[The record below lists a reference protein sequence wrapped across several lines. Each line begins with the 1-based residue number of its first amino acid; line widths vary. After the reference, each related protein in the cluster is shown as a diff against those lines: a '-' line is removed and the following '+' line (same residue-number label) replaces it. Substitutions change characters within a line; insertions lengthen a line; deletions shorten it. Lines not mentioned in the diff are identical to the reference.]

1 MQRPDGVVRFEPVS
15 FAALDG
21 WAQDD
26 HAAALRCFLRSA
38 DILAESVGS
47 VGEIS
52 DEARRALAGPSPGE
66 ACRTVLEQ
74 AFTPHR
80 IVHSGTGF
88 VTGYYEPVLTGSRA
102 RSPDFHVPLYRRPD
116 DLVTLV
122 DDALRGSV
130 AGALTHARRT
140 ADALVP
146 FATRREIEHGALA
159 GQGLELCWLADPVD
173 AFFLQVQGSG
183 VLELVD
189 EGTVRVGYDGK
200 NGHPYTSV
208 GKVLIAAGEIAASEM
223 SLDTLRAWLA
233 ADRDRAREML
243 WHNASFVFFRE
254 RAFVAGEGPLGVRD
268 ITLTAGRSLA
278 VDASVHRLG
287 LPIHVSVPGL
297 AADDGTAGFQRLMIA
312 QDVGSAITGAER
324 GDIFFGTGDA
334 AGARAGATR
343 HAARFHVLLPRG
355 ASLP

>member
-38 DILAESVGS
+38 DILAEGVASVGTI
-47 VGEIS
+47 V
-52 DEARRALAGPSPGE
+52 DEARQALTGSSPAK

-80 IVHSGTGF
+80 IVHPGTGF
-88 VTGYYEPVLTGSRA
+88 VTGYYEPVLTGSRV
-102 RSPDFHVPLYRRPD
+102 RSPDFKVPLYRRPD

-130 AGALTHARRT
+130 AGALTHARGT
-140 ADALVP
+140 PDGLVP
-146 FATRREIEHGALA
+146 FATRREIELGALA
-159 GQGLELCWLADPVD
+159 GQGLELCWLADPIDV
-173 AFFLQVQGSG
+173 FFLQVQGSG
-183 VLELVD
+183 VVD
-189 EGTVRVGYDGK
+189 LAGEGAIRVGYDGK

-208 GKVLIAAGEIAASEM
+208 GKVLIAAGEITASDM
-223 SLDTLRAWLA
+223 SLETLRAWLA
-233 ADRDRAREML
+233 ADRDRARLLL

-254 RAFVAGEGPLGVRD
+254 RAFAAAEGPLGVRD

-278 VDASVHRLG
+278 VDASVHHLG

-297 AADDGTAGFQRLMIA
+297 VADDAADGFHRLMIA

-324 GDIFFGTGDA
+324 GDIFFGTGA
-334 AGARAGATR
+334 SAGARAGATR
-343 HAARFHVLLPRG
+343 HAAQFHVLLPHG

>member
-1 MQRPDGVVRFEPVS
+1 MQWPDGAVRLEPVP
-15 FAALDG
+15 FAVLDG
-21 WAQDD
+21 WATDD

-38 DILAESVGS
+38 DIFAESFVPVSG
-47 VGEIS
+47 IA
-52 DEARRALAGPSPGE
+52 DEARRAVEGPSSGE
-66 ACRTVLEQ
+66 ACRTLLEQ

-80 IVHSGTGF
+80 VMHSGTGF

-102 RSPDFHVPLYRRPD
+102 GSAEFHVPLFRRPG

-140 ADALVP
+140 ADGLVP
-146 FATRREIEHGALA
+146 FATRREIEQGALA
-159 GQGLELCWLADPVD
+159 GQGLELCWLSDPID
-173 AFFLQVQGSG
+173 AFFLHVQGSG

-189 EGTVRVGYDGK
+189 EGAVRVGYDGK

-208 GKVLIAAGEIAASEM
+208 GKVLIAAGEIAASDM
-223 SLDTLRAWLA
+223 SLDNLRAWLA

-254 RAFVAGEGPLGVRD
+254 RAFVAGEGPLGARD

-297 AADDGTAGFQRLMIA
+297 AAADGTAGFQRLMIA

-324 GDIFFGTGDA
+324 GDIFFGTGTA

-355 ASLP
+355 VSLP